1 MGQVTIYLDQETE
14 RKLQAFLEGGNMSKS
29 RWIASLIREKTA
41 AEWPRSVARL
51 AGAWQDFPDADEL
64 RSDIGSDSPREQ
76 V

>member
-14 RKLQAFLEGGNMSKS
+14 RKLQAFLEGGNVSKS

-41 AEWPRSVARL
+41 AEWPGSVARL

-64 RSDIGSDSPREQ
+64 RSELGTDSPREQ

>member
-14 RKLQAFLEGGNMSKS
+14 QKLQAFLQGCNVSKS

-41 AEWPRSVARL
+41 AEWPRSVTRL
-51 AGAWQDFPDADEL
+51 AGAWKDFPEADEL
-64 RSDIGSDSPREQ
+64 RSELGVDSPREP

>member
-14 RKLQAFLEGGNMSKS
+14 RKLKAFLEGRNVSKS

-41 AEWPRSVARL
+41 AEWPESVTRL
-51 AGAWQDFPDADEL
+51 AGAWREFPEADEL
-64 RSDIGSDSPREQ
+64 RSELGSDTPREP